1 MCYGINIGLYRMET
15 AHRRLLKFVRFGVE
29 VVESLNILFINIY
42 VEKFL
47 FWNLCKVNKSEVRRK
62 YDHSIIRTMMNSE
75 GNFKLRMT
83 SY

>member
-29 VVESLNILFINIY
+29 AVESLNILFINIY

-47 FWNLCKVNKSEVRRK
+47 F
-62 YDHSIIRTMMNSE
+62 
-75 GNFKLRMT
+75 
-83 SY
+83 